1 MKPNDASSPT
11 ERTMIRGFHAHVYFR
26 NPEERTRALALRR
39 AIAIEHPSV
48 LLGRVHDRPIVV
60 HPAPMYQVSFPPE
73 AFGSVVPW
81 LMLNQ
86 NGLSILVHA
95 VTEDVMAEHR
105 DWPLWLGERLDLSLE
120 RLASV
125 TG

>member
-1 MKPNDASSPT
+1 M
-11 ERTMIRGFHAHVYFR
+11 
-26 NPEERTRALALRR
+26 
-39 AIAIEHPSV
+39 
-48 LLGRVHDRPIVV
+48 LGPPRRVHERPIVV

-105 DWPLWLGERLDLSLE
+105 DWPLWLGERPTCRSSGW
-120 RLASV
+120 RA
-125 TG
+125 